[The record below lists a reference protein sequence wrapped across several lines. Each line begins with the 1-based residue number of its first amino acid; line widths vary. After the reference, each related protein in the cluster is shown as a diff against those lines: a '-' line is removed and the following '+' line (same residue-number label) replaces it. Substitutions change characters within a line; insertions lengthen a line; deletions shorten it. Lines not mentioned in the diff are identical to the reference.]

1 MLEVGDGVQKIAGIL
16 EADFQFLLDLKDLS
30 IRLFLTYSAPH
41 PTLLVLRRDKLE
53 NTRQREIR
61 VKNKETNYGE
71 GGEDMKALIRKREGE
86 IGLQKKFQKEE
97 IKRNWREAEFRVR

>member
-1 MLEVGDGVQKIAGIL
+1 MEFRKSPPFWKQIFKACSSTRFERFVHQT
-16 EADFQFLLDLKDLS
+16 LS
-30 IRLFLTYSAPH
+30 NLFP
-41 PTLLVLRRDKLE
+41 PPRTLLVLRRDKLE

-61 VKNKETNYGE
+61 VKNKETNYGQ

-97 IKRNWREAEFRVR
+97 IKKNWREAGFSVR